1 MKWAIEIEDLTVAYQ
16 QQPVLWDVD
25 AVIPAGQMT
34 AIVGPNGA
42 GKSTLLKAVLGIVR
56 PAAGRI
62 RVLGRPFRARERR
75 VAYVPQRAEL
85 DWDFPATVF
94 DVALMGTYGRV
105 GWLRRPGAAERTLAR
120 AALERVGMTELADR
134 PIGQLSGGQQ
144 QRVLLARALAQEAE
158 LYLLD
163 EPFQGVDAPTEAT
176 LLDVLRWLKQ
186 QGKTIVVVHHD
197 LSTVAEYFDWVVLL
211 NVQCI
216 ACGPVAEAFT
226 PENLRRTYGGR
237 MVVPAPAVNPT

>member
-16 QQPVLWDVD
+16 QKPVLWDID
-25 AVIPAGQMT
+25 TAIPVGQMT

-56 PAAGRI
+56 PVAGRI
-62 RVLGRPFRARERR
+62 RVLGKPFQPHERR

-85 DWDFPATVF
+85 DWEFPATVL
-94 DVALMGTYGRV
+94 DVALMGTYGRL
-105 GWLRRPGAAERTLAR
+105 GWLRRPGRTERAIAQ
-120 AALERVGMTELADR
+120 AALERVGLTELANR

-144 QRVLLARALAQEAE
+144 QRVLLARALAQEADI
-158 LYLLD
+158 YLLD
-163 EPFQGVDAPTEAT
+163 EPFQGVDAPTEAA
-176 LLDVLRWLKQ
+176 LLDVLRWLKAQ
-186 QGKTIVVVHHD
+186 DKTVVIVHHD

-216 ACGPVAEAFT
+216 ACGPISEAFT

-237 MVVPAPAVNPT
+237 TVVAVEEPKAL

>member
-16 QQPVLWDVD
+16 QRPVLWDVD
-25 AVIPAGQMT
+25 ARVPTGQLT

-94 DVALMGTYGRV
+94 DVALMGTYGQV
-105 GWLRRPGAAERTLAR
+105 GWFRRPGAAERALAR
-120 AALERVGMTELADR
+120 TALERVGMAELADR

-176 LLDVLRWLKQ
+176 LLEVLRWLKQ
-186 QGKTIVVVHHD
+186 QGKTMVVVHHD

-216 ACGPVAEAFT
+216 AWGPVSEVFT
-226 PENLRRTYGGR
+226 PDNLRRTYGGR
-237 MVVPAPAVNPT
+237 TLIPVPALPAS

>member
-1 MKWAIEIEDLTVAYQ
+1 MNWAIEIEDLTVAYQ

-25 AVIPAGQMT
+25 AALPAGQMT

-42 GKSTLLKAVLGIVR
+42 GKSTLLKVVLGILR
-56 PAAGRI
+56 PVAGRI
-62 RVLGRPFRARERR
+62 RVLGQPFQPRTRQI
-75 VAYVPQRAEL
+75 AYVPQRAEL

-105 GWLRRPGAAERTLAR
+105 GWLRRPGKAERALAR
-120 AALERVGMTELADR
+120 TVLERVGIAELADR

-144 QRVLLARALAQEAE
+144 QRVLLARALAQEATI
-158 LYLLD
+158 YLLD
-163 EPFQGVDAPTEAT
+163 EPFQGVDAPTEAA
-176 LLDVLRWLKQ
+176 LLSVLRWLKQ
-186 QGKTIVVVHHD
+186 QGRTIVVVHHD

-226 PENLRRTYGGR
+226 PDNLRRTYGGR
-237 MVVPAPAVNPT
+237 TTVPTLTTNPS

>member
-1 MKWAIEIEDLTVAYQ
+1 
-16 QQPVLWDVD
+16 
-25 AVIPAGQMT
+25 
-34 AIVGPNGA
+34 
-42 GKSTLLKAVLGIVR
+42 
-56 PAAGRI
+56 
-62 RVLGRPFRARERR
+62 
-75 VAYVPQRAEL
+75 
-85 DWDFPATVF
+85 
-94 DVALMGTYGRV
+94 
-105 GWLRRPGAAERTLAR
+105 
-120 AALERVGMTELADR
+120 R

-197 LSTVAEYFDWVVLL
+197 LSTVAEYFNWVVLL

-237 MVVPAPAVNPT
+237 MVVPAPTVNPT

>member
-1 MKWAIEIEDLTVAYQ
+1 MMWAIEIEDLTVAYQ
-16 QQPVLWDVD
+16 QRPVLWDID
-25 AVIPAGQMT
+25 AAIPVGQMT
-34 AIVGPNGA
+34 AVVGPNGA

-56 PAAGRI
+56 PVAGRI
-62 RVLGRPFRARERR
+62 HVLGKPFQPRERR

-94 DVALMGTYGRV
+94 DVALMGTYGRL
-105 GWLRRPGAAERTLAR
+105 GWLRRPGKTERALAQ
-120 AALERVGMTELADR
+120 AALERVGLAELANR

-144 QRVLLARALAQEAE
+144 QRVLLARALAQEADI
-158 LYLLD
+158 YLLD
-163 EPFQGVDAPTEAT
+163 EPFQGVDAPTEAA
-176 LLDVLRWLKQ
+176 LLDVLHWLKA
-186 QGKTIVVVHHD
+186 QGKTIVIVHHD

-216 ACGPVAEAFT
+216 ACGPIREAFT

-237 MVVPAPAVNPT
+237 TVVAAEEPRAF